1 MKHQYVKEKVERDCR
16 VGGMVA
22 TKIEELEGKIE
33 ELKGKNDALED
44 KLAAVLAAT
53 ASDSGKFVKIGSDGK
68 TSLVT
73 GS

>member
-22 TKIEELEGKIE
+22 TKIEELEGK
-33 ELKGKNDALED
+33 LGALED

-68 TSLVT
+68 TSLVSGT
-73 GS
+73 

>member
-1 MKHQYVKEKVERDCR
+1 MKKQYVKEKVERDCR
-16 VGGMVA
+16 VGGMLA
-22 TKIEELEGKIE
+22 TKIEELEGKNDALEGKIE
-33 ELKGKNDALED
+33 ELED